1 MLDFRMDTFLAV
13 CRHMNY
19 TKAAQELNLTQP
31 GVSQH
36 IRWLEEQY
44 GVRLFH
50 YANKRLSLTQEGE
63 QLRNM
68 ALSMKHDTQSLQRS
82 FREPGPLAHRLVMG
96 VTPTV
101 GMYLIPSPLARYHRL
116 YPDAPITLRVS
127 NTQNL
132 CRALDQGELD
142 FAIVEGFFCKSDY
155 DSLLY
160 RREPYLAVCGA
171 GYPFARR
178 PRVLSDLLGE
188 TLIVREPGSGNRE
201 IIARALS
208 RENLAVEDFRTV
220 LEVSDMNVLK
230 QMLLLGCGVGFL
242 YQVAARPQME
252 RGELQAIPLEDFQES
267 HDITFLWR
275 KGSVFAPRYRQLYE
289 LLSPDKGE
297 TVSSKTE
304 NH

>member
-19 TKAAQELNLTQP
+19 TRAAQELNLTQP

-36 IRWLEEQY
+36 IHWLEEQY

-101 GMYLIPSPLARYHRL
+101 GMYLIPTPLARYHRL

-171 GYPFARR
+171 GYTFARR

-242 YQVAARPQME
+242 YQVAAWPQMK

-289 LLSPDKGE
+289 LLSPAEGE
-297 TVSSKTE
+297 TV
-304 NH
+304 